1 MYRRMT
7 ALLLAALLALS
18 LGGCAN
24 WDEDA
29 YGNDPLSELSEYYQ
43 PDVQEE
49 APALTDFVLPYL
61 SGETWDPVTC
71 GDGVQTTLTAL
82 LYEPL
87 YRLTPQ
93 FEPERVLAGSE
104 SYNAEDFT
112 YTIRL
117 RSGLTFSD
125 GTALTAR
132 DVADT
137 LQRARQSTR
146 YGARLADVVSIDTSG
161 SDTVV
166 IRLSRDRRGF
176 TSLLDIPIVKSG
188 TEEDTVPI
196 GTGSYYK
203 EGEAL
208 LPNPY
213 RHSTETLP
221 FDTISLLGCKSEEA
235 AAYAFSSH
243 DVHLLS
249 CDLTA
254 PNAGIASTS
263 GSYTD
268 ADTTIL
274 HFLGF
279 NMSRRLLQEA
289 DMRRAISMAVDRS
302 TIVSAY
308 LMGHGAATQFP
319 VHPSSPLYPHALE
332 NSYTAGDCLA
342 AMEALGMADG
352 EDVYD
357 LVLLVNSEN
366 SCKVSAAEDIAQS
379 LGQYDLNVIVRALPW
394 EEYLAALSEGRYD
407 LYYGECKLTA
417 DWDVTAL
424 LSSGGSLNYGGGWD
438 TLLDIQ
444 IDDFLAAEGLEER
457 TEAMEVL
464 CRRMQAQ
471 TTIVPICFE
480 SVSVLLPNG
489 AVDTIT
495 PTATDPFYDLDRWVV
510 NWDTAES
517 QE

>member
-1 MYRRMT
+1 MT
-7 ALLLAALLALS
+7 ALLLSTLLALS
-18 LGGCAN
+18 LCGCAN
-24 WDEDA
+24 WDEET

-61 SGETWDPVTC
+61 SGETWNPITC
-71 GDGVQTTLTAL
+71 NDGVQTTLTAL

-93 FEPERVLAGSE
+93 LEPERVLAQSE
-104 SYNAEDFT
+104 SYDAERFT

-132 DVADT
+132 DVVDT
-137 LQRARQSTR
+137 LLQARQSTR
-146 YGARLADVVSIDTSG
+146 YGARLADMVSVTAPG

-166 IRLSRDRRGF
+166 IELSRDRQGF
-176 TSLLDIPIVKSG
+176 TALLDIPIVKSG
-188 TEEDTVPI
+188 TGDNTVPI
-196 GTGSYYK
+196 GTGPYYK

-213 RHSTETLP
+213 WWSSDALP
-221 FDTISLLGCKSEEA
+221 FDTIGLLGCKSEEA
-235 AAYAFSSH
+235 AAYAFPSH

-254 PNAGIASTS
+254 PNASIASTS

-279 NMSRRLLQEA
+279 NMSRRLLQDA

-302 TIVSAY
+302 VIVSAY
-308 LMGHGAATQFP
+308 LLGHGAVTQFP
-319 VHPSSPLYPHALE
+319 VHPSSPLYPHVLE
-332 NSYTAGDCLA
+332 VASTANDCLA
-342 AMEALGMADG
+342 AMEALNMADG

-366 SCKVSAAEDIAQS
+366 SCKVSAAEDIARS
-379 LGQYDLNVIVRALPW
+379 LEEYDFRVTVRALPW
-394 EEYLAALSEGRYD
+394 EEYLTALSEGRYD

-417 DWDVTAL
+417 DWDLTAL

-438 TLLDIQ
+438 TILDIQ
-444 IDDFLAAEGLEER
+444 IDDFLSAEGQDAR

-464 CRRMQAQ
+464 CRRLQAQ
-471 TTIVPICFE
+471 MPIVPICFE
-480 SVSVLLPNG
+480 SSSVLLPND
-489 AVDTIT
+489 AVDVIT
-495 PTATDPFYDLDRWVV
+495 PTATNPFYDLDRWVV
-510 NWDTAES
+510 NWDKNDE
-517 QE
+517 